1 MKSRRLTV
9 FCIAIIALVGTP
21 RAWQEVSK
29 LLAAAQHKA
38 QVKFWSMVLEPGE
51 RESASSELVVAAEL
65 PSRQSAELA
74 SDCAFER
81 RETRDNLATI
91 KVKAFRRGDSA
102 SSQPKTRRQKQEAD
116 IAPASHAELIAR
128 APKSEGE
135 NSSSEHLHFF
145 RSAPPS
151 PPSSSAR
158 SLPAPTA
165 VHSAMPL
172 PPPTAS
178 KSDNLRFV
186 LIPITDPAAMALFE
200 KEKVVELKMLRKTFE
215 DGKLIRQKG
224 RLPVSRGAATLPSS

>member
-9 FCIAIIALVGTP
+9 FCIAIMALVGTP

-51 RESASSELVVAAEL
+51 RESASSELVAAADL
-65 PSRQSAELA
+65 SAQQPAELA
-74 SDCAFER
+74 SDCAFEHR
-81 RETRDNLATI
+81 ATRNNLASV
-91 KVKAFRRGDSA
+91 KVKAVRRENSA
-102 SSQPKTRRQKQEAD
+102 SSQPKARTQKQESD
-116 IAPASHAELIAR
+116 GAPTSHADLIAR

-135 NSSSEHLHFF
+135 NSSSEHLQYF

-165 VHSAMPL
+165 
-172 PPPTAS
+172 S
-178 KSDNLRFV
+178 KGDNLRFV
-186 LIPITDPAAMALFE
+186 LIPVTDPAAMALFE

-215 DGKLIRQKG
+215 DTKLIRQKS
-224 RLPVSRGAATLPSS
+224 RLPVSRGAAILPAS